1 MKVTL
6 MNPLARCLLNPSP
19 LQVLR
24 VSTFC
29 VSVFENATPSSIDRD
44 FGSPYQLLNTRE
56 KDYVEIHFILERA
69 IAH

>member
-1 MKVTL
+1 MKVTH

-29 VSVFENATPSSIDRD
+29 VSVFENATPSS
-44 FGSPYQLLNTRE
+44 FGSPNRFLNTRE